1 MVTPMKTSNFRP
13 LRSLEMASFI
23 VLNVVTTTLHLYFL
37 AKWFRQA
44 WLT

>member
-1 MVTPMKTSNFRP
+1 MTPMNTSNDSP
-13 LRSLEMASFI
+13 LRSLDMASFI

-37 AKWFRQA
+37 AKWFTHA